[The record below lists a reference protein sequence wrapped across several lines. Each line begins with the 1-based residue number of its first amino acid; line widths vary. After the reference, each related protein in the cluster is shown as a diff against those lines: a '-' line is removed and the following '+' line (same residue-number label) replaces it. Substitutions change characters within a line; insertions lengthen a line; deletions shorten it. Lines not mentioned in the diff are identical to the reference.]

1 MKNILIIVAL
11 GLFLQGCETT
21 GISPR
26 TIVDEMKKDCKKL
39 KGKKDQPS
47 YCKGWK

>member
-1 MKNILIIVAL
+1 MKKILGIVLL

-21 GISPR
+21 GSSPR
-26 TIVDEMKKDCKKL
+26 SIVDEMKKDCKKL

-47 YCKGWK
+47 YCKDWN